1 MELHDANVSNEWW
14 NQALTIADCWQ
25 QWAAYDYWQQY
36 ETTETFRNYPWVA
49 YNDNDCWQ
57 CYTSMQQKGLAPIAT
72 TRSTDDEDDILRLR
86 DMKEK
91 KKQLVS
97 DQLEVAL
104 SLSKDAD
111 RELKKW
117 IERVKLLAKPRHI
130 EDATLGDVKD
140 ALRYAEKAVG
150 MSLERAPELHYDL
163 DLLAKNIRDMFTLR
177 VQLVAGPVHDKEAYH
192 KVLKLVYGGS
202 LDDEEKARLMIS
214 RWKIICGNFPN
225 AFNSNNK
232 IDNLNRGGTRPR
244 RERIPKK
251 GCRKTKPTQDKQ
263 RSFSAPPSIGLQD
276 VHIVR
281 APPGLENVTVKNIDE
296 KGKIIDV
303 KVENIDDTVK
313 NIHETVTSIRAPRG
327 VANKMSRTFASAL
340 HKCCR

>member
-1 MELHDANVSNEWW
+1 M
-14 NQALTIADCWQ
+14 TIADCWQ

-177 VQLVAGPVHDKEAYH
+177 VQLVAGPVHDKQAYL
-192 KVLKLVYGGS
+192 KVLKQVYGHS
-202 LDDEEKARLMIS
+202 LGDEEKSRLMIS
-214 RWKIICGNFPN
+214 HKNIIWEEFPN

-232 IDNLNRGGTRPR
+232 LENLNRGGKRGR

-251 GCRKTKPTQDKQ
+251 R
-263 RSFSAPPSIGLQD
+263 RSISAPPPLELQD
-276 VHIVR
+276 VQIVGG
-281 APPGLENVTVKNIDE
+281 PPGLENVTVKSIDE
-296 KGKIIDV
+296 NV
-303 KVENIDDTVK
+303 KNIDDTVK
-313 NIHETVTSIRAPRG
+313 NIHETVTISRARPG
-327 VANKMSRTFASAL
+327 VANKMSRTFEF
-340 HKCCR
+340 

>member
-1 MELHDANVSNEWW
+1 MELHDANVSNAWW
-14 NQALTIADCWQ
+14 NQGLTIADCLQQWDAYEYWQ
-25 QWAAYDYWQQY
+25 QYQISRNQWAAYYDWWQ
-36 ETTETFRNYPWVA
+36 W
-49 YNDNDCWQ
+49 
-57 CYTSMQQKGLAPIAT
+57 YTSMEREVWAPIAT
-72 TRSTDDEDDILRLR
+72 TRSTDDEYDILRLR
-86 DMKEK
+86 EMKEETK
-91 KKQLVS
+91 RLVS
-97 DQLEVAL
+97 DQLEVVLAM
-104 SLSKDAD
+104 SKDAE
-111 RELKKW
+111 RELKRC
-117 IERVKLLAKPRHI
+117 IERVEFWAKPRHI
-130 EDATLGDVKD
+130 EDATLVDVKD
-140 ALRYAEKAVG
+140 ALKYAENAVG
-150 MSLERAPELHYDL
+150 MSLDRAPELHNKL
-163 DLLAKNIRDMFTLR
+163 DLLTKNIRDLFSLR
-177 VQLVAGPVHDKEAYH
+177 VQLAAGPVHDKEAYH

-327 VANKMSRTFASAL
+327 VANKMSRTFAFAL
-340 HKCCR
+340 RQCCR